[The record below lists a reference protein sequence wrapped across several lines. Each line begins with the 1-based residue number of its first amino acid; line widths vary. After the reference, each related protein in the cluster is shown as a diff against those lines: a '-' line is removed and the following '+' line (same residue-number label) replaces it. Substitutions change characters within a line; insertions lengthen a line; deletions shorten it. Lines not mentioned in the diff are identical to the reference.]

1 MIKDDASD
9 LLLNRSSFFRRI
21 DWAAFWTAT
30 LISFAVF
37 FFTLGPSVTLEDSGE
52 LAVAGDYLGVP
63 HPPGYPIWTMCAFI
77 FARAFEW
84 VTFRGQPTPA
94 WSIAMAS
101 AFFGALATGLTAM
114 LITRSASDILKDSHQ
129 DLHAATGRRE
139 GWFCWAGGVS
149 ASLIFAFSPVM
160 WSQATIVEVYTLNA
174 FFLML
179 IFLLT
184 YRWMRRPTDTVL
196 WLTAFVFGLGLTN
209 YQVLLLAAV
218 PLAIVIILRDVA
230 MFRDFLMVGLPV
242 LLTAH
247 VLKLGAMMPTPGFSK
262 LEPFVGAKVVAPSGT
277 LIIAGLAVV
286 LTGFV
291 AALVMRRREP
301 ATEQARNRRNVV
313 LAALFGMGLLLLVVA
328 GMVTHPLTVSG
339 EFAPRLD
346 PVRYLWIGIL
356 AVGVVT
362 GSALAGFAKRDRW
375 SDLWVSVPLAL
386 AIGLLLVLI
395 LTVAN
400 LPSPRVIPAELG
412 KPVFSWTL
420 PTLVFLGGCGL
431 LFLLGASIPKGIFYA
446 LAVLG
451 VQTALFGLVRK
462 GALLGLTHPTT
473 WWFQA
478 PLWWNFGVLALAW
491 LLLPHGRLV
500 SLTLF
505 FSQLGVSFYVY
516 MPIVSDLRNPPMNWG
531 FPRTWEG
538 FKHAISRGQYEKIAP
553 SAAQL
558 LPQLGSY
565 FTDLRV
571 QFTLLLAPLGFL
583 PFAAWQMRGPAWGRQ
598 RGWIV
603 CLTALAGAALIWFIS
618 LQSWTPQVLHLSLLP
633 GLKATAL
640 PLGNILRG
648 VAVVGLIL
656 SIAGAL
662 AAGVKM
668 LHAAIGLFVV
678 SLPFVVLAGIP
689 QIEQIFD
696 ITRFDK
702 LLLAG
707 VLLIAAVG
715 GLVLMLTQLDERVT
729 NILRSG
735 NRSEKQTLGV
745 LGGLTLLGLWFG
757 LIRLLSGAARAAE
770 AQSGVGPQTGAAGAS
785 LLVVLQ
791 SGLLV
796 SLAVA
801 VVVVLIWGRR
811 ALARKGGLRCAM
823 GEVTQQWIIATVA
836 AFLMMS
842 VLLIV
847 LANPKG
853 DLQDAFIQKVKF
865 VSSHGLFAIWIGY
878 GLVFGLAAFDTL
890 LSFVLAGNRTP
901 DLAVTTLRPGRR
913 FLSRLVLT
921 AAVAVTLALAAIP
934 VYRNYTDDRLVFEFG
949 GSEQN
954 AHDYGWQFGN
964 YQLRGAAAITE
975 ELEATE
981 EPLPNPLFP
990 AAMGPDAVF
999 FGGTDPGRFVPT
1011 YMIYSARVRPDV
1023 FLITQNALADNT
1035 YMATMRALYADQIWM
1050 PTTDDSAQS
1059 FRIYVD
1065 EVNAGKRPR
1074 NAELV
1079 VENGRV
1085 QVSGALGVM
1094 EINGILCEMI
1104 WRNNNFRHAFY
1115 VEESYPIPWMYPY
1128 FTPHG
1133 LIMKLNNEKA
1143 PLSADVVTA
1152 DLDFW
1157 DWYWRRLT
1165 RDDRF
1170 RRDVVAQ
1177 KSFSKLRGSIGGLY
1191 AAHGRTRESEQAL
1204 QEARIL
1210 YPPSPEANF
1219 KLAQDVLLRQGRTAE
1234 ALDVIG
1240 SLVRLDP
1247 NNASANA
1254 FRNTIAHYDTME
1266 RRLRVLLTEAQQ
1278 GRPMQLTNTLE
1289 IAQCYRDLG
1298 NVEQSAR
1305 VLEHLAGQ
1313 EGLPWKVM
1321 MDVGIQLA
1329 EGRKADA
1336 AERLL
1341 DRLMAQP
1348 LPKEFPLDGYIQIAR
1363 AYDICGHTE
1372 KMIAPLTRYLHAQP
1386 NEWRVWI
1393 TLAVAYQKMHK
1404 ERESLDALRRA
1415 QKFGRAQAM
1424 QAAYQ
1429 IPGLRPLVE
1438 KLAQQGRGAGALGL
1452 PDLPR

>member
-1 MIKDDASD
+1 MTKDDASD
-9 LLLNRSSFFRRI
+9 LLLKRGSFFRRI

-30 LISFAVF
+30 ILSFAVF

-63 HPPGYPIWTMCAFI
+63 HPPGYPIWTMCVFV

-179 IFLLT
+179 ILLLT

-230 MFRDFLMVGLPV
+230 LFRDFLMVGLPV

-277 LIIAGLAVV
+277 LVIAGLAVV
-286 LTGFV
+286 LAGFA

-301 ATEQARNRRNVV
+301 ANERARNRRNAVPAV
-313 LAALFGMGLLLLVVA
+313 LFGLGLLLLVIA
-328 GMVTHPLTVSG
+328 GMVTHPLRVPG

-356 AVGVVT
+356 AIGVVT

-375 SDLWVSVPLAL
+375 SDRWVSVPLAL

-395 LTVAN
+395 VTVAN
-400 LPSPRVIPAELG
+400 LPAARLLPAAPG
-412 KPVFSWTL
+412 QPVFSWTL

-431 LFLLGASIPKGIFYA
+431 LFLMGASTPKGIFFA

-500 SLTLF
+500 SLSLF
-505 FSQLGVSFYVY
+505 FSELGVSFYVY

-531 FPRTWEG
+531 YPRTWEG
-538 FKHAISRGQYEKIAP
+538 FKHAITRGQYEKIVP
-553 SAAQL
+553 SAAKL

-583 PFAAWQMRGPAWGRQ
+583 PFAAWQMRGPAWGRK

-603 CLTALAGAALIWFIS
+603 CLATLAGAALIWFVS
-618 LQSWTPQVLHLSLLP
+618 LQSWTPQVVHLSLLP
-633 GLKATAL
+633 GLRATAL
-640 PLGNILRG
+640 PLGAILRG
-648 VAVVGLIL
+648 AAVAGLIL
-656 SIAGAL
+656 SITGAL

-678 SLPFVVLAGIP
+678 SIPFVILAGIP
-689 QIEQIFD
+689 QIERIFD

-707 VLLIAAVG
+707 VLMIAAVG
-715 GLVLMLTQLDERVT
+715 GLVLMFTQLDERVM
-729 NILRSG
+729 NIVRSG
-735 NRSEKQTLGV
+735 NRSEKHTLGV
-745 LGGLTLLGLWFG
+745 IGGLTLLGLWLG
-757 LIRLLSGAARAAE
+757 QGTLVAA
-770 AQSGVGPQTGAAGAS
+770 QDPHS
-785 LLVVLQ
+785 LLAGLR
-791 SGLLV
+791 SGLNVL
-796 SLAVA
+796 LAVA
-801 VVVVLIWGRR
+801 GVAALVWGRR
-811 ALARKGGLRCAM
+811 ALARRGGLRCAM

-865 VSSHGLFAIWIGY
+865 ISSHGLFALWIGY

-890 LSFVLAGNRTP
+890 LSFVLAGGRPP
-901 DLAVTTLRPGRR
+901 DPAGPSPRPGRR
-913 FLSRLVLT
+913 LLSQGILA

-954 AHDYGWQFGN
+954 ANDYGWQFGN

-990 AAMGPDAVF
+990 PAMGPDAVF

-1035 YMATMRALYADQIWM
+1035 YMATMRALYADLIWM

-1115 VEESYPIPWMYPY
+1115 VEESYPIQWMYPY

-1133 LIMKLNNEKA
+1133 LIMKLNNEQA
-1143 PLSADVVTA
+1143 PLSAEAVTA

-1165 RDDRF
+1165 RDERF

-1191 AAHGRTRESEQAL
+1191 VAHGRTREAETAL

-1219 KLAQDVLLRQGRTAE
+1219 KLAQDVLLRQGRTAD
-1234 ALDVIG
+1234 ALDVI
-1240 SLVRLDP
+1240 STLVRLDP
-1247 NNASANA
+1247 NNASANT
-1254 FRNTIAHYDTME
+1254 FRSTLAHYDAME

-1278 GRPMQLTNTLE
+1278 GGAMPLEKTLE
-1289 IAQCYRDLG
+1289 IAQCYRELG
-1298 NVEQSAR
+1298 NIEQSAR
-1305 VLEHLAGQ
+1305 VLEHLAGLD
-1313 EGLPWKVM
+1313 GLPWNVM
-1321 MDVGIQLA
+1321 LDVGVQLA
-1329 EGRKADA
+1329 EARKVEAS
-1336 AERLL
+1336 ERLL

-1348 LPKEFPLDGYIQIAR
+1348 LPKEFPLDGFIRIAR
-1363 AYDICGHTE
+1363 AYDLCGHTE
-1372 KMIAPLTRYLHAQP
+1372 KMIAPVTRYLQAQP
-1386 NEWRVWI
+1386 GEWRVWI
-1393 TLAVAYQKMHK
+1393 TLAVAYQKM
-1404 ERESLDALRRA
+1404 RMDGNALGALRRA
-1415 QKFGRAQAM
+1415 QELGRSQAM

-1429 IPGLRPLVE
+1429 IPGLKPLVE
-1438 KLAQQGRGAGALGL
+1438 QLVQQGRGAGALGL
-1452 PDLPR
+1452 PGLPK